1 VSERVSPTMVRDV
14 LRTAR
19 DIMIER
25 GLSQGAPARAH
36 DGEPLLEPTA
46 ARAKTIS
53 IVSAIT
59 VAARRLNAANREV
72 NVAVEKFRD
81 ACGAGAAPN
90 PTWSVSDWADV
101 EGRTAAQVVEAF
113 NKAIANTMPALSR
126 RAVGG

>member
-1 VSERVSPTMVRDV
+1 VSERVSPTMVRDI

-25 GLSQGAPARAH
+25 GLSQGAPAR
-36 DGEPLLEPTA
+36 DGEGSALLEPTSP
-46 ARAKTIS
+46 RAKTIS
-53 IVSAIT
+53 VVSAIT

-81 ACGAGAAPN
+81 AAGAKSAPN
-90 PTWSVSDWADV
+90 PTWSVSDWADA
-101 EGRTAAQVVEAF
+101 EGTTTAKCVEAF
-113 NKAIANTMPALSR
+113 NKAIASVAPALR